1 MSTATST
8 APVTIDT
15 TRPGVP
21 FARLLKVEF
30 RKMFDT
36 RASRWLVISTAI
48 LLVLVTGIALLV
60 VGLNDNASISS
71 SDWYL
76 GIMVSVLSLL
86 LPVFA
91 ILSVTGEWGQR
102 SHLTLFTLEPRRARV
117 VTAKLVAVTSFAL
130 LLLVVAFALSAVGN
144 VLGAAVGGYDALWN
158 YDLSETLWTVVAQ
171 LAYFWMAFGLGAL
184 VLSTPIAI
192 VIFYVVGLLL
202 PFMVYGPLVSIFE
215 WARDIVPLVDI
226 NYAIVEP
233 MTGEDFVG
241 NPVDVGAVEYLRVL
255 SPIVIWSVI
264 PLVLGYLRI
273 MRDEVK

>member
-1 MSTATST
+1 MSTTTST

-15 TRPGVP
+15 ERPGVP
-21 FARLLKVEF
+21 FGRLLRVEF

-36 RASRWLVISTAI
+36 RASRWLVISTGI
-48 LLVLVTGIALLV
+48 LLVLVTAVVLLV
-60 VGLNDNASISS
+60 VGLNDGARVSS
-71 SDWYL
+71 HDWYTNV
-76 GIMVSVLSLL
+76 MVSVLSLL

-130 LLLVVAFALSAVGN
+130 LILVVAFALSAVGN
-144 VLGAAVGGYDALWN
+144 VVGAAVGGYDAVWN
-158 YDLSETLWTVVAQ
+158 YDLSETMWTVVAQ
-171 LAYFWMAFGLGAL
+171 LAYFLMAFGLGAV
-184 VLSTPIAI
+184 VLSTPMAI
-192 VIFYVVGLLL
+192 VIFYVTGLLL
-202 PFMVYGPLVSIFE
+202 PFMVYAPLVGIFE
-215 WARDIVPLVDI
+215 WARDIVPFVDI

-233 MTGEDFVG
+233 MTGQDFVG
-241 NPVDVGAVEYLRVL
+241 NSVDVGAVEYLRVL
-255 SPIVIWSVI
+255 SPVIIWNVI